1 MWLLYFIGKENKDN
15 TTTTGPLYSEADR
28 CPICLN
34 CLLEKEVGF
43 PESCNHVFCMTCILK
58 WAEVSLRINIKYYS
72 IFSTTISFY
81 LKILVFINYFTVLC
95 SPSFGQISLYYSNS
109 GSIFSFIKNL
119 NTYFLKKLYLIGIR
133 DFFFLVEMQ

>member
-15 TTTTGPLYSEADR
+15 TTTTDLLYNEADR

-72 IFSTTISFY
+72 ILVLYHDF
-81 LKILVFINYFTVLC
+81 ILPKDTGFHKLF
-95 SPSFGQISLYYSNS
+95 YSNVFPFLWTNF
-109 GSIFSFIKNL
+109 IVLFKFWQYIFFWFSFIKNL
-119 NTYFLKKLYLIGIR
+119 NTYLFKKTLQ
-133 DFFFLVEMQ
+133 E